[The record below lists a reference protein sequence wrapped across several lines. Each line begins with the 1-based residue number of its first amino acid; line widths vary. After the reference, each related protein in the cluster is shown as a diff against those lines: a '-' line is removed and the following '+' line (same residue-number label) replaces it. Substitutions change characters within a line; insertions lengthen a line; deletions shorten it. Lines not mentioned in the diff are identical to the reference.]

1 MTNSIRTVVSL
12 TTNMIELLDNIL
24 NELKNKTTYQ
34 VNRSKIIRV
43 AILYL
48 STYEELELKKLLMD
62 SKAISKWQTDQSSIQ
77 EVNITLNR
85 KCYSLLE
92 LMSNVDTDYKLYK
105 SGLMRLAIIK
115 LSEEQ
120 NLVDIFLTFVKE
132 S

>member
-1 MTNSIRTVVSL
+1 
-12 TTNMIELLDNIL
+12 MIELLDNIL

>member
-1 MTNSIRTVVSL
+1 MSF
-12 TTNMIELLDNIL
+12 
-24 NELKNKTTYQ
+24 
-34 VNRSKIIRV
+34 RSTERQ
-43 AILYL
+43 
-48 STYEELELKKLLMD
+48 TP